1 MGYTMA
7 DKQKTDKG
15 KDGEDYDK
23 KNKVRITLT
32 CRNVKSIERVTS
44 DLILR
49 AKKRNGVKV
58 HGPVRHPVK
67 SLVINTRR
75 TPCGEGSKTWERYEM
90 KIYKRVI
97 DLECTNHDIK
107 EITTIRIDPGVEVE
121 LVMVDSEEK

>member
-1 MGYTMA
+1 MG
-7 DKQKTDKG
+7 KRILIKK
-15 KDGEDYDK
+15 KKHK
-23 KNKVRITLT
+23 KNGHKSRRKSKERITLT

-44 DLILR
+44 DLIER
-49 AKKRNGVKV
+49 AKKRPGVKV
-58 HGPVRHPVK
+58 HGPVGHPVK
-67 SLVINTRR
+67 TLVLNTRK
-75 TPCGEGSKTWERYEM
+75 TPCGEGSKTWERFEM